1 MPVNMLPR
9 FSLYGFLKNQKY
21 YEPFL
26 ILAFRD
32 KGLSFFTIGLLIGF
46 RMVWINILE
55 IPSGLIADTY
65 GRRRSMIA
73 SFTAYIISFVIFATS
88 SALFTLFAAM
98 FFFAIGEAFRTGTH
112 KAMIFDWLD
121 SEGRT
126 DEKTRFYGL
135 TRSWSQIGS
144 AVSVVLA
151 TAAVLITQNYTAI
164 FWLSILPYLA
174 NIINF
179 LGYPSWLEGK
189 VDSSVSFADLWRRL
203 FSTLADSFQNKP
215 LRRLFA
221 ESMVYKGN
229 TTITKDYLQ
238 PLLKQ
243 TALALP
249 FLAALSVQRRSAV
262 LVGAVYFIL
271 YFISSYAARHS
282 FRIADR
288 LRGPEPA
295 SRMLWFITV
304 LLYITAAAALLAG
317 RETIVIACFVS
328 IVILQ
333 NIWRPILMTRID
345 SVSNAAMGATILSID
360 SQASSFYVMIFAPLM
375 GLAVDRAGLWPVA
388 AFGGVMAF
396 MMLLSGKKIKPPD
409 NLSPGVN

>member
-1 MPVNMLPR
+1 MHRNMLPR

-73 SFTAYIISFVIFATS
+73 SFTAYIISFVIFALS
-88 SALFTLFAAM
+88 SPLWSLFAAM

-112 KAMIFDWLD
+112 KAMIFDWLEA
-121 SEGRT
+121 EGRT
-126 DEKTRFYGL
+126 KEKTRFYGY

-151 TAAVLITQNYTAI
+151 TAAVLLTENYTTI

-179 LGYPSWLEGK
+179 LGYPSALEGE
-189 VDSSVSFADLWRRL
+189 VHSGLSLADLSRRL
-203 FSTLADSFQNKP
+203 VSTIKDSFRNKP
-215 LRRLFA
+215 LRRLFL
-221 ESMVYKGN
+221 ESMVFKGN

-243 TALALP
+243 AAITLP
-249 FLAALSVQRRSAV
+249 FLLAWSSRQRSAI
-262 LVGAVYFIL
+262 LVGSVYFLL

-282 FRIADR
+282 YRLAERFGGSEKSSRI
-288 LRGPEPA
+288 
-295 SRMLWFITV
+295 LWGITIV
-304 LLYITAAAALLAG
+304 LFLSAAAAIWTNLAA
-317 RETIVIACFVS
+317 IVISCFVS
-328 IVILQ
+328 IIILQ
-333 NIWRPILMTRID
+333 NIWRPILMSRID
-345 SVSNAAMGATILSID
+345 TVSDAAMGATTLSID
-360 SQASSFYVMIFAPLM
+360 SQAGSFYVMIFAPLM
-375 GLAVDRAGLWPVA
+375 GLAVDKAGLWPVA
-388 AFGGVMAF
+388 LFGGVMAVF
-396 MMLLSGKKIKPPD
+396 MLLSGRK
-409 NLSPGVN
+409 

>member
-1 MPVNMLPR
+1 MLPR

-46 RMVWINILE
+46 RMIWINIME
-55 IPSGLIADTY
+55 VPSGLIADTY

-121 SEGRT
+121 SENRT
-126 DEKTRFYGL
+126 GEKTRFYGL

-179 LGYPSWLEGK
+179 LTYPAWLEGK

-203 FSTLADSFQNKP
+203 LSTLADSFRNKP

-221 ESMVYKGN
+221 ESMVFKGN

-249 FLAALSVQRRSAV
+249 FLVALSSQRRSAL

-288 LRGPEPA
+288 LQGPEPS
-295 SRMLWFITV
+295 SRTLWFVSV
-304 LLYITAAAALLAG
+304 LLFTAAAAALLAN
-317 RETIVIACFVS
+317 REIIVIACFVS

-345 SVSNAAMGATILSID
+345 NVSNAAMGATTLSID
-360 SQASSFYVMIFAPLM
+360 SQVSSFYVMVFAPIL
-375 GLAVDRAGLWPVA
+375 GFAVDKAGLWPVA

-396 MMLLSGKKIKPPD
+396 IMLLSGKNVKLSNKKEPYPE
-409 NLSPGVN
+409 NL